1 MAFKFS
7 KIFSKRKEVV
17 DPQPHSQRV
26 GFSKPLSLEQR
37 VQQAVRAEMLNR
49 EFSLNQKFDP
59 AGFDDFE
66 RPEFES
72 PHELTMDPE
81 SGEEITKAQL
91 SSRQQAR
98 AEFDDYV
105 AEVKKKKAAEAAKEV
120 KSQQLL
126 RPKSRIRRPPQEL
139 DHEKDLSLED

>member
-7 KIFSKRKEVV
+7 KIFSKRKEEV

-26 GFSKPLSLEQR
+26 GFTKPMSLEQR
-37 VQQAVRAEMLNR
+37 VQQAVRAEMLAR

-59 AGFDDFE
+59 TGFDDFD

-72 PHELTMDPE
+72 EHELTVDPE
-81 SGEEITKAQL
+81 SGEEVTKFQL

-105 AEVKKKKAAEAAKEV
+105 TKIRAAKAAKGKKKKEIV
-120 KSQQLL
+120 
-126 RPKSRIRRPPQEL
+126 
-139 DHEKDLSLED
+139 LEDVGLDSPQGE